1 MKIKILFQY
10 HNNMYDTVRTLET
23 VAEVQFLSYRTS
35 HLPAEIPNVQP
46 RTVGRRFRVY
56 LPWHLWRIL
65 GNNTDMLLVKHIN
78 DPINLVPYII
88 CWFKKIRCLV
98 LTQRIVHHTSLFYR
112 ALFVLLTLC
121 LRATKVTTLATTQ
134 KGYQELKV
142 YLPQT
147 YYVPACINP
156 ARFLARKYVNNQTTR
171 QPSQGRGL
179 RESKCQQHLKIL
191 TVSKYQPRKNIPL
204 VIEAT
209 EQFRKKFPN
218 IDTKL
223 TIIGR
228 LSADPERISFYNHL
242 RRIIAEKK
250 LESSIRLVTNI
261 PYNQMKYYYI
271 QADIFILPA
280 MSEPLGYAVLEA
292 MASGLPILCSTDVG
306 AASYVVPEVNGYLF
320 APTSASTISN
330 TLARLVD
337 KHGIVNNKLLSA
349 FGKESRRIV
358 EHDHSP
364 RSFLQN
370 IQFVLPYS

>member
-23 VAEVQFLSYRTS
+23 IAEVQFLSYRTS
-35 HLPAEIPNVQP
+35 HLPAEILNVQP
-46 RTVGRRFRVY
+46 RTVGRRFRMY

-65 GNNTDMLLVKHIN
+65 GNNTDVLLVKHIN
-78 DPINLVPYII
+78 DPINLIPYIV
-88 CWFKKIRCLV
+88 CWCKKIKCIIV
-98 LTQRIVHHTSLFYR
+98 AQRIVHHTFPLYQ
-112 ALFVLLTLC
+112 ALFALLTLC

-134 KGYQELKV
+134 KGYQELKS

-156 ARFLARKYVNNQTTR
+156 ARFLVRQYVNNQTTR
-171 QPSQGRGL
+171 
-179 RESKCQQHLKIL
+179 QQHLKIL

-209 EQFRKKFPN
+209 EQFRKKFPS

-242 RRIIAEKK
+242 RQVIAEKK

-320 APTSASTISN
+320 APTSASIISN
-330 TLARLVD
+330 ALARFID
-337 KHGIVNNKLLSA
+337 EHGIVNNKLLSA